1 MYGIVADER
10 IRERIMTLLRAAAHS
25 LREREVCRHL
35 IEKLQGA
42 HFLRYGYF
50 APIYLVGK
58 PMGKWD
64 RTHLTVLG
72 RAIHNLEC
80 SLYAHLEKSHKEE
93 RAWA

>member
-1 MYGIVADER
+1 MCGIVADER
-10 IRERIMTLLRAAAHS
+10 IRERIMTLLRTAAHS

-58 PMGKWD
+58 PMGEWD
-64 RTHLTVLG
+64 KTHATVLG
-72 RAIHNLEC
+72 QAIWNLER
-80 SLYAHLEKSHKEE
+80 SLWKHLELKKE
-93 RAWA
+93 RSR